1 MSDDLAKMKG
11 TLILVMFFIIFVL
24 VLLLPGLGE
33 YMEMNMKRR
42 LEHELKI
49 TCIKAGKDLVEG
61 SCIGGETK

>member
-1 MSDDLAKMKG
+1 MKG
-11 TLILVMFFIIFVL
+11 NLFTVMFCIIIAL
-24 VLLLPGLGE
+24 ILLLPGLGA
-33 YMEMNMKRR
+33 YLEMNMERR